1 MCPVCSSLLDI
12 AASRQGCHAALF
24 TLRIWFSVFSLT
36 FRQIV
41 KSWSGFHAIPS
52 TVYNSRNASLPECCA
67 AFCLNFFLVCS
78 SLFIIYYRWASL
90 SSLSLPS
97 FPLWTTVNLVH
108 RWQSKNPGHSLTS
121 PSSLAPHTDL
131 GWKQVSGGSDQH
143 LESAGGGGGGGCFWP
158 GVGGGSARRVSFSH
172 SHRCLLF
179 YVFGAEGDL
188 RCGIKHFL
196 CHTGMSFCFDLEW
209 CHVCSV
215 LGMTLGNNLPLSV
228 SCFLYEGL
236 DGIAM

>member
-158 GVGGGSARRVSFSH
+158 GVGGGISKKSVFFSLTPLSSLLCLWCWRWFKMWH
-172 SHRCLLF
+172 QAFPLSHWDVILF
-179 YVFGAEGDL
+179 WP
-188 RCGIKHFL
+188 RM
-196 CHTGMSFCFDLEW
+196 MSCVFCFGDDL
-209 CHVCSV
+209 
-215 LGMTLGNNLPLSV
+215 GK
-228 SCFLYEGL
+228 
-236 DGIAM
+236 